1 MSLTDMSGDM
11 AETSVTDSSPFKAW
25 SGPPMFGPDHAS
37 NVVGFSHMP
46 GGNWRLWY
54 YVNFVLSL

>member
-46 GGNWRLWY
+46 GGN
-54 YVNFVLSL
+54 